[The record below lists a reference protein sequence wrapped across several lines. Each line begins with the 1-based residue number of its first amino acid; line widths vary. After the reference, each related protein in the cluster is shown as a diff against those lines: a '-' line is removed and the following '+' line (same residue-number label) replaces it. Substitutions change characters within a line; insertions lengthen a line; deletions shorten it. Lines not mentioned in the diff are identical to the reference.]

1 MPMQESEGDRAQLP
15 DIILMPMA
23 AAKHAAMGAN
33 AAHVPVG
40 HKRNRA
46 QAAPDAST
54 QGSPAAPAAEERFEE
69 AAALLAASLAAAKM
83 LPASRQ
89 GHDPGPFPSRASVAP
104 VTLARQSSSH
114 RVGINDSRNSA
125 AAGGRAVTAD
135 STRISESSSPIE
147 SGFAGGDEH
156 VRFQGS
162 ELHGGAFGGK
172 DAMVPAHLLARKDER
187 IRQLM
192 TQLSEAE
199 EIGRRETEEA
209 LRVTQNLLMQLKQRE
224 MLCTRLR
231 EQVAALED
239 ERSDVSSRIATA
251 DAEKDRAV
259 QAYHSLK
266 SGVNAMIENLQRQ
279 LDADLQAR
287 EAERAAWRDQVDD
300 LRRQLAALSSGAKN
314 RAGKRDKGDGARDAH
329 QPKAFAPFAPSFKA
343 QPKAH
348 HNPQHR
354 TTDDLESILQQSN
367 VNANNRADHI
377 SNAIDHTPDSPAE
390 LAGTTP
396 APSRDGLEACLP
408 HSTNARVLPQRTQ
421 PPDLMPPSPPTRVA
435 VPQATTRTS
444 LGEAHPPDS
453 TSQKPSTS
461 VGQASRAT
469 PSPSPSVTEQTEGA
483 SRRVRVSE
491 PAGVDVDRW
500 TQPVSRSPPW
510 RHLTEADESLDEL
523 ESDAVMLSR
532 IESHLLRFETAVAA
546 AQDPAKQREA
556 QMLKQ
561 VVAAKK
567 LQLEA
572 LLRGSES
579 DRSASFLSQPPDTQ
593 IDLDELTRDV
603 SLRLRELGHRSR

>member
-396 APSRDGLEACLP
+396 APSRDGLEA
-408 HSTNARVLPQRTQ
+408 
-421 PPDLMPPSPPTRVA
+421 
-435 VPQATTRTS
+435 
-444 LGEAHPPDS
+444 
-453 TSQKPSTS
+453 
-461 VGQASRAT
+461 AT